1 MLLGPCCTFVYID
14 QFNIKKYISKS
25 FLCDLSKKKLFLW
38 EKKRSC
44 LCEARTH
51 DIHVSTMLYHTE
63 TAPPVYHGGPKAN
76 KQAFNSA
83 QTSWEHDYVGLAQVH
98 PNYEVYS
105 WVEILS
111 NLLWS
116 SPGMMHSSV
125 GRSLA
130 WQNDSAT
137 SSQVIKL
144 YRIINLYR
152 VRSWTQTGRLCG
164 QTQPPTEGS
173 GNLFLTPHAN

>member
-1 MLLGPCCTFVYID
+1 MIYP
-14 QFNIKKYISKS
+14 KKSC
-25 FLCDLSKKKLFLW
+25 FC
-38 EKKRSC
+38 EKKREVVFVR
-44 LCEARTH
+44 LELTTFTLARC
-51 DIHVSTMLYHTE
+51 STTRKLP
-63 TAPPVYHGGPKAN
+63 PPVYHGGPKAN